1 MVSDVHNRQLR
12 DKAILV
18 PIEKFLTAAPGAMQ
32 VAPSDAL
39 NAWANTAHRQ
49 SLATVLRLA
58 TLTAALGFGSGPLF
72 CCESPCPSRRGRG
85 SRR

>member
-1 MVSDVHNRQLR
+1 VSDVHNRQLR

-49 SLATVLRLA
+49 SLATVLRGI
-58 TLTAALGFGSGPLF
+58 AAEIMDYADAVEKAG
-72 CCESPCPSRRGRG
+72 RQRGE
-85 SRR
+85 